1 MIRLAVLPPL
11 AALLPLAV
19 LAAMPARAGE
29 SAPVRSSRATVTL
42 VSDTDAVRAGQPM
55 RLGLRMRLAPG
66 WHTYWRNPGDAG
78 VPPELAL
85 TLPAGAT
92 AGDLQWPTPVRLPE
106 GPLMTYGYTGE
117 VLLPVAVTP
126 GADPLHVEASA
137 TWLVCEKI
145 CVPEEGRFTLDLPP
159 GAPAPSAQAPLF
171 AAADA
176 RMPRPSPFPA
186 TVAPDGTLTLRGAG
200 LSAATVRDAW
210 FFPGSDGTVENAAP
224 QRLAEGDGEVS
235 LVLEPGVLQP
245 GQAAA
250 VATGLTGTVVLRD
263 PGGQETYLDVA
274 AQPGAAPA
282 TTLAASAATPT
293 APATTPVAPATT
305 LTAAPAVAL
314 AAAPAAALAAAP
326 LAQTLL
332 LALLGGL
339 LLNLM
344 PCVFPVLAMKAM
356 ALARMSGAALG
367 EVRRHA
373 LSYTAGVMVAFGAL
387 GGALLALRAAGGAI
401 GWGFQF
407 QSPAFVAA
415 MAWVLFGVGLNLSGV
430 FQVGGRLAN
439 AGQGLASRGGHA
451 GSFATGALAVLVAT
465 PCTAPFMGAAIAA
478 ALAAPAAVTVLVF
491 GAMGLGLA
499 MPYAVLALLPGA
511 ARLLPRPG
519 AWMDVLRGVL
529 AFPMYAAA
537 AWLVWVISQQAGP
550 DGVLAALGGLLLV
563 GFAAWSYG
571 LAQASGGRW
580 LGRGAALAAVALA
593 AALLP
598 ALSVAPAAQAQAVP
612 AEGIEPY
619 TPARLASLRAD
630 GRPVFV
636 NMTAA
641 WCVSCLVNERVALA
655 PAAVRDA
662 FATHRVAYL
671 KGDWTRG
678 DPAITAFLREHG
690 RDGVPLYVFYPAGS
704 GAPTV
709 LPQIL
714 TEAAVLEQLDRAGG

>member
-1 MIRLAVLPPL
+1 MIRIAVLLPLAVLV
-11 AALLPLAV
+11 PLAV

-29 SAPVRSSRATVTL
+29 SAAVRSSRATVTL
-42 VSDTDAVRAGQPM
+42 VSDTDAVRSGEPL

-78 VPPELAL
+78 VPPELTL
-85 TLPAGAT
+85 TLPDGAT
-92 AGDLQWPTPVRLPE
+92 AGDLQWPTPVRLSE

-117 VLLPVAVTP
+117 VLLPVVVTP
-126 GADPLHVEASA
+126 GPDPLHVEASA

-171 AAADA
+171 AAAEA

-210 FFPGSDGTVENAAP
+210 FFPDGDGAVENAAP
-224 QRLAEGDGEVS
+224 QRLAAGDGEVS
-235 LVLEPGVLQP
+235 LLLKLGLLKPEPLKP

-250 VATGLTGTVVLRD
+250 AVSGLAGTVVLRD
-263 PGGQETYLDVA
+263 PGGQETYLNVA
-274 AQPGAAPA
+274 AQPG
-282 TTLAASAATPT
+282 
-293 APATTPVAPATT
+293 
-305 LTAAPAVAL
+305 
-314 AAAPAAALAAAP
+314 AAPAAALAAAP
-326 LAQTLL
+326 LAETLL

-387 GGALLALRAAGGAI
+387 GGALLALRTAGGAV

-430 FQVGGRLAN
+430 FQVGGRLAG

-478 ALAAPAAVTVLVF
+478 ALAAPAPLTLAVF

-499 MPYAVLALLPGA
+499 APYALLALLPGA

-571 LAQASGGRW
+571 LTRASNGRW

-598 ALSVAPAAQAQAVP
+598 ALNSAPAAQAQGETA
-612 AEGIEPY
+612 AGIEPY

-714 TEAAVLEQLDRAGG
+714 TEATVLEQLDRAGS

>member
-1 MIRLAVLPPL
+1 MIRLAVL
-11 AALLPLAV
+11 LPFAV
-19 LAAMPARAGE
+19 LAATPAQAVE
-29 SAPVRSSRATVTL
+29 SAAVRSSRATVTL
-42 VSDTDAVRAGQPM
+42 VSDTDAIRAGQPM
-55 RLGLRMRLAPG
+55 HLGLRMRLVPG

-78 VPPELAL
+78 VPPELTL

-145 CVPEEGRFTLDLPP
+145 CVPEEGRFTLDLPL
-159 GAPAPSAQAPLF
+159 GAPAPSAQAPQF

-200 LSAATVRDAW
+200 LSAATVREAW
-210 FFPGSDGTVENAAP
+210 FFPDSEGAVENAAP
-224 QRLAEGDGEVS
+224 QRLAAGDGEVS
-235 LVLEPGVLQP
+235 LVLKP
-245 GQAAA
+245 GQAGAA
-250 VATGLTGTVVLRD
+250 VSGLAGTLVLRD

-274 AQPGAAPA
+274 AQPGTVPAAA
-282 TTLAASAATPT
+282 LATP
-293 APATTPVAPATT
+293 
-305 LTAAPAVAL
+305 
-314 AAAPAAALAAAP
+314 AAAPAAVP

-373 LSYTAGVMVAFGAL
+373 LSYTAGVMVAFGVL
-387 GGALLALRAAGGAI
+387 GGALLALRTAGGVA

-415 MAWVLFGVGLNLSGV
+415 MAWVLFAVGLNLSGV
-430 FQVGGRLAN
+430 FQVGGRLAG

-451 GSFATGALAVLVAT
+451 GSFATGTLAVLVAT

-491 GAMGLGLA
+491 LAMGLGLA
-499 MPYAVLALLPGA
+499 APYAVLALVPGA

-550 DGVLAALGGLLLV
+550 DGVLAVLGGLLLV
-563 GFAAWSYG
+563 GFAAWTYG
-571 LAQASGGRW
+571 LTQQSGGRW

-598 ALSVAPAAQAQAVP
+598 GLSAAPAAQAEAAP
-612 AEGIEPY
+612 AAGIEPY

-655 PAAVRDA
+655 PSAVRDA

-690 RDGVPLYVFYPAGS
+690 REGVPLYVFYPAGS
-704 GAPTV
+704 GTPIV

>member
-1 MIRLAVLPPL
+1 MIRLAVL
-11 AALLPLAV
+11 LPLAF
-19 LAAMPARAGE
+19 LAAMPAWAGE
-29 SAPVRSSRATVTL
+29 SAAVRSSRATVTL
-42 VSDTDAVRAGQPM
+42 VSDTDAVRAGQPL

-78 VPPELAL
+78 VPPELTL

-92 AGDLQWPTPVRLPE
+92 AGDLQWPTPVRLAE

-126 GADPLHVEASA
+126 GAGPLHVEASA
-137 TWLVCEKI
+137 TWLVCEHI
-145 CVPEEGRFTLDLPP
+145 CVPEEGRFTLDLQPGDLQPGDLPP
-159 GAPAPSAQAPLF
+159 GILAPSAQAPLF
-171 AAADA
+171 AAANA

-200 LSAATVRDAW
+200 LSAAAVRDAW
-210 FFPGSDGTVENAAP
+210 FFPGSDGAVENAAP
-224 QRLAEGDGEVS
+224 QRLVAGDGEVS
-235 LVLEPGVLQP
+235 LVLKRGMPQP

-250 VATGLTGTVVLRD
+250 AAAGLAGTVVLRD
-263 PGGQETYLDVA
+263 TGGQETYLDVA
-274 AQPGAAPA
+274 AKPGAAPA
-282 TTLAASAATPT
+282 AALA
-293 APATTPVAPATT
+293 
-305 LTAAPAVAL
+305 AAPAAAL

-387 GGALLALRAAGGAI
+387 GGALLALRAAGGAV

-430 FQVGGRLAN
+430 FQVGGRLAG

-491 GAMGLGLA
+491 GALGLGLA
-499 MPYAVLALLPGA
+499 APYAVLALLPGA

-598 ALSVAPAAQAQAVP
+598 GLGAAPAAQAEA
-612 AEGIEPY
+612 AATEGVEPY

-704 GAPTV
+704 GTPTV

>member
-1 MIRLAVLPPL
+1 MIRLAVL
-11 AALLPLAV
+11 LPLAF
-19 LAAMPARAGE
+19 LAAMPAWAGE
-29 SAPVRSSRATVTL
+29 SAAVRSSRATVTL
-42 VSDTDAVRAGQPM
+42 VSDTDAVRAGQPL

-78 VPPELAL
+78 VPPELTL

-92 AGDLQWPTPVRLPE
+92 AGDLQWPTPVRLAE

-126 GADPLHVEASA
+126 GAGPLHVEASA
-137 TWLVCEKI
+137 TWLVCEHI
-145 CVPEEGRFTLDLPP
+145 CVPEEGRFTLDLQPGDLPP
-159 GAPAPSAQAPLF
+159 GILAPSAQAPLF
-171 AAADA
+171 AAANA

-200 LSAATVRDAW
+200 LSAAAVRDAW
-210 FFPGSDGTVENAAP
+210 FFPGSDGAVENAAP
-224 QRLAEGDGEVS
+224 QRLVAGDGEVS
-235 LVLEPGVLQP
+235 LVLKRGMPQP

-250 VATGLTGTVVLRD
+250 AAAVAGLAGTVVLRD
-263 PGGQETYLDVA
+263 TGGQETYLDVA
-274 AQPGAAPA
+274 AKPGAAPA
-282 TTLAASAATPT
+282 AALA
-293 APATTPVAPATT
+293 
-305 LTAAPAVAL
+305 AAPAAAL

-387 GGALLALRAAGGAI
+387 GGALLALRAAGGAV

-430 FQVGGRLAN
+430 FQVGGRLAG

-491 GAMGLGLA
+491 GALGLGLA
-499 MPYAVLALLPGA
+499 APYAVLALLPGA

-598 ALSVAPAAQAQAVP
+598 GLGAAPAAQAEA
-612 AEGIEPY
+612 AATEGVEPY

-704 GAPTV
+704 GTPTV

>member
-1 MIRLAVLPPL
+1 MIRP
-11 AALLPLAV
+11 AALWPLAV
-19 LAAMPARAGE
+19 LLPFAVPAAMPARAGE

-42 VSDTDAVRAGQPM
+42 VSDTDAVRAGQPL
-55 RLGLRMRLAPG
+55 RLGLRMRLASG

-78 VPPELAL
+78 VPPELTL

-92 AGDLQWPTPVRLPE
+92 AGDLQWPTPVRLAE

-117 VLLPVAVTP
+117 VLLPITVTPGAVTP
-126 GADPLHVEASA
+126 GAGPLHVEASA
-137 TWLVCEKI
+137 TWLVCEQL

-159 GAPAPSAQAPLF
+159 GAPAPSPQAPLF
-171 AAADA
+171 AAADV

-210 FFPGSDGTVENAAP
+210 FFPGSDGAIENAAP
-224 QRLAEGDGEVS
+224 QRLAAGDGEVS
-235 LVLEPGVLQP
+235 LVLKPGVLQP

-250 VATGLTGTVVLRD
+250 PVSGLAGTMVLRD
-263 PGGQETYLDVA
+263 TGGQETYLGIA
-274 AQPGAAPA
+274 AQPGVAPA
-282 TTLAASAATPT
+282 VAFAASAVAVATP
-293 APATTPVAPATT
+293 AAVPAA
-305 LTAAPAVAL
+305 AL

-332 LALLGGL
+332 LAMLGGL

-356 ALARMSGAALG
+356 ALARLSGAALG

-373 LSYTAGVMVAFGAL
+373 LSYTAGVMVSFGAL
-387 GGALLALRAAGGAI
+387 GGALLALRAAGGAV

-430 FQVGGRLAN
+430 FQVGGRLAG

-499 MPYAVLALLPGA
+499 APYAVLALLPGA

-519 AWMDVLRGVL
+519 AWMDILRGAL
-529 AFPMYAAA
+529 AFPMYVAA

-571 LAQASGGRW
+571 LAQARGSRW

-598 ALSVAPAAQAQAVP
+598 ALSATPAAQAQAAP

-619 TPARLASLRAD
+619 TPARLASLRAA

-655 PAAVRDA
+655 PAAVQDA

-671 KGDWTRG
+671 RGDWTRG